1 MEKERSNPEE
11 EHTFSLF
18 QLDPVFL
25 QRILARNPSLRRNS
39 SHYCG
44 SRIGDTPFQW
54 EVQPGTT
61 KNPPNKEGEPPILM
75 PVKKTS
81 DEFGFFDSD
90 ADDGKSSFDLSGSSS
105 SSSLSSNL
113 PPPPPPPAVS
123 PQVNFKPWIAPIPRI
138 SSFWK
143 KKSSKKH
150 HGKRA

>member
-1 MEKERSNPEE
+1 MVEERSNPAE

-39 SHYCG
+39 SHYSGC
-44 SRIGDTPFQW
+44 RIGNTPFRW

-61 KNPPNKEGEPPILM
+61 KDPPNKEGEPPVFM
-75 PVKKTS
+75 TVKKSS
-81 DEFGFFDSD
+81 DEFGFFNLD
-90 ADDGKSSFDLSGSSS
+90 ADDGESSSDLSGSSS
-105 SSSLSSNL
+105 SSNP

-123 PQVNFKPWIAPIPRI
+123 PQVNFKPWITPVPRI

-150 HGKRA
+150 QGKRA